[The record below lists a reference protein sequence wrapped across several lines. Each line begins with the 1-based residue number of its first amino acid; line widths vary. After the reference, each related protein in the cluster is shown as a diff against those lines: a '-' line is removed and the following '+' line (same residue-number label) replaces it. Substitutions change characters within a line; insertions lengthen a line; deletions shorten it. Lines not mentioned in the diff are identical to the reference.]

1 MTLKSQYFGRHSRR
15 SPKPTPLPLSF
26 IICPLCGGCHRN
38 AIDVRASSEFSTTPY
53 NLCGGSARTQLQTL
67 PPCARAGVWRDC
79 PCGTCGVFPCGVV
92 WQDISRCVQS
102 HTSTHPTTEALH
114 SSSAGEPTSSPAD
127 RRRQTK
133 RPHQFAAVTFP
144 GSADV
149 VHGIL
154 HSAGRRRQPI
164 HRCYRAISAAA
175 VTLSCWPRSTLRPR
189 RCAKQR
195 RWERF
200 ILRAVTLSSSAGSRD
215 PDKPGALLVVRR
227 RQLSWLRRAPKAQIS
242 PTDHCAAAAVTLPN
256 PARFVSPDRGRL
268 AGGVERV
275 QPRAPPPVSPFPTQD
290 KRRSTFR
297 LERPAWKGGAPNP
310 Q

>member
-1 MTLKSQYFGRHSRR
+1 MTWEPQNSGRHCP
-15 SPKPTPLPLSF
+15 SP
-26 IICPLCGGCHRN
+26 CHRKT
-38 AIDVRASSEFSTTPY
+38 SFSPTLRHLFILPSQIVNQKTSRNCGKVVFH

-79 PCGTCGVFPCGVV
+79 PCGTCGVFLCGVV

-154 HSAGRRRQPI
+154 HSADRRRLALKQ
-164 HRCYRAISAAA
+164 RGGAAA
-175 VTLSCWPRSTLRPR
+175 VTLSVWPQAAKR
-189 RCAKQR
+189 RCQR
-195 RWERF
+195 LADRV
-200 ILRAVTLSSSAGSRD
+200 AT
-215 PDKPGALLVVRR
+215 
-227 RQLSWLRRAPKAQIS
+227 
-242 PTDHCAAAAVTLPN
+242 CAAVTVVISH
-256 PARFVSPDRGRL
+256 PARLLPPDRGRI
-268 AGGVERV
+268 AGGVELV
-275 QPRAPPPVSPFPTQD
+275 PLVPPPALPFPVPDT
-290 KRRSTFR
+290 RRSTFR
-297 LERPAWKGGAPNP
+297 LARPAGTGGAPNP